1 MLSGEKWLQL
11 MPPEKPFAPF
21 ISVMSFKVRMVTD
34 DSQLVRILTR
44 REIGNTGRHG
54 CAWVCNSSLFVP
66 QLEGRAKGFMLL
78 SLTCFDSLDSLVALC
93 QPVTESC
100 ACYSMIL
107 TVSQDNLKWP
117 QRLIRT
123 ESPLTHQDRRETCS
137 SCTTKGPWNMVC
149 PNVSKCLK
157 AKRNSLEKSQSL
169 RIHIAISPSTG
180 TKVWKSQMQNL
191 QQWRSQDPLS
201 PSKLS
206 PCSRWRRS
214 LAFLMW
220 WILGL
225 TRSNCSWVVLTYFQH
240 LRHLKELALFLSE
253 DTSSIVFPVLCQ
265 VSWNSAFQA
274 ALWREAQEQ
283 QRLASRLRTSPRAKL
298 RKCKWL
304 QGWHTWVSMRKS
316 LNLEWFGIAE
326 V

>member
-1 MLSGEKWLQL
+1 MVQSSPCQEALSRFLEAKGMQGHLADFFLQLCVCMLSGEKWLQL

-66 QLEGRAKGFMLL
+66 QLEGRANGFMLL

-117 QRLIRT
+117 QRLIRM

-137 SCTTKGPWNMVC
+137 SCTTKGPLNMVC

-191 QQWRSQDPLS
+191 QQWRSQDQLS
-201 PSKLS
+201 QASFRHAAVGDVPW
-206 PCSRWRRS
+206 PFWCD
-214 LAFLMW
+214 
-220 WILGL
+220 GY
-225 TRSNCSWVVLTYFQH
+225 WV
-240 LRHLKELALFLSE
+240 
-253 DTSSIVFPVLCQ
+253 
-265 VSWNSAFQA
+265 
-274 ALWREAQEQ
+274 
-283 QRLASRLRTSPRAKL
+283 
-298 RKCKWL
+298 
-304 QGWHTWVSMRKS
+304 
-316 LNLEWFGIAE
+316 
-326 V
+326 

>member
-1 MLSGEKWLQL
+1 MEGIDSISKALPGPPARGWHFCDWRVLQISPCDFSLRRRLTSIFGFVIQDGTIFTLPGGSQPISGSQGYARTLGWFLS
-11 MPPEKPFAPF
+11 
-21 ISVMSFKVRMVTD
+21 SVVCVHAEWREMIAIDAAWKALRTFHLMSFKVRMVTD

-66 QLEGRAKGFMLL
+66 QLEGRANGFMLL

-117 QRLIRT
+117 QRLIRM

-137 SCTTKGPWNMVC
+137 SCTTKGPLNMVC

-201 PSKLS
+201 QASFRHAAVGDVPW
-206 PCSRWRRS
+206 PFWCD
-214 LAFLMW
+214 
-220 WILGL
+220 GY
-225 TRSNCSWVVLTYFQH
+225 WV
-240 LRHLKELALFLSE
+240 
-253 DTSSIVFPVLCQ
+253 
-265 VSWNSAFQA
+265 
-274 ALWREAQEQ
+274 
-283 QRLASRLRTSPRAKL
+283 
-298 RKCKWL
+298 
-304 QGWHTWVSMRKS
+304 
-316 LNLEWFGIAE
+316 
-326 V
+326 